1 MAYATTAQVKTYLD
15 ISGSG
20 DDTLIGDLIDRAQ
33 QMIDNEFAGIVF
45 EASTNT
51 ERTFDS
57 SRDVEDGTLF
67 LDYPLVSINSI
78 TNGDTD
84 VLTTS
89 EYTTEPRNRAPY
101 YAIKLLPSAG
111 LYWQTNS
118 STGDSEDA
126 ITISGKWAWSTS
138 ADSDIEHMCI
148 RLASYLYR
156 QRDNAVDL
164 DRTVIAG
171 NATILPGQLPRD
183 IIQMVKAHPAWYWNG
198 SG

>member
-1 MAYATTAQVKTYLD
+1 MAYATAAQVKTYLD

-33 QMIDNEFAGIVF
+33 QMIDNEFGGIVF

-57 SRDVEDGTLF
+57 SRDTEGGMLY
-67 LDYPLVSINSI
+67 LDYPLASINSI
-78 TNGDTD
+78 TNGDAD
-84 VLTTS
+84 VLTST

-101 YAIKLLPSAG
+101 YAIKLLPSSG
-111 LYWQTNS
+111 LYWQADAT
-118 STGDSEDA
+118 TGDAEDA
-126 ITISGKWAWSTS
+126 ITISGKWAWSAS

-156 QRDNAVDL
+156 QRDNAADF
-164 DRTVIAG
+164 DRAVIAG
-171 NATILPGQLPRD
+171 NATILPGQMPRD
-183 IIQMVKAHPAWYWNG
+183 IQQLVKQHPAWFWNA
-198 SG
+198 SR